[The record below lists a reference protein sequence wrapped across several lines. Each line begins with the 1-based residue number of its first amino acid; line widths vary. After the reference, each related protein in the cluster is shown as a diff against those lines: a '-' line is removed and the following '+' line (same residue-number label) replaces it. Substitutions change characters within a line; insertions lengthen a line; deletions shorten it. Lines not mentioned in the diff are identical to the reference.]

1 MAYVVVFVQLRVWF
15 IPPFLESAL
24 CSLRRHPFVT
34 ESSKVQECG
43 QSISHHHGSPEE
55 AHMDLTEKLVPLS
68 LFDKDL
74 PLKRGALLAA
84 RIGQQT
90 L

>member
-34 ESSKVQECG
+34 ESSEVQECG
-43 QSISHHHGSPEE
+43 QSISHHHDSPQDIPFERR
-55 AHMDLTEKLVPLS
+55 T
-68 LFDKDL
+68 
-74 PLKRGALLAA
+74 LLAA
-84 RIGQQT
+84 RICQQT
-90 L
+90 LEAIQV